1 VSSGELDPMKR
12 SFFKSRVEDLE
23 AQLAQLEHL
32 TREQLVERWCELYG
46 SDPPGKVS
54 DLLMRQAVAYRLQV
68 RQLGGLNFSTRRT
81 LERALDEDR
90 PVGATP
96 KCQGKSIAVGAVLIR
111 QWRGATHQVTIL
123 ENGMLYHGKHYRSL
137 SEVAREIT
145 GTRWSGPL
153 FFGLKRNHKAV
164 LDGA

>member
-1 VSSGELDPMKR
+1 MKQSSSR
-12 SFFKSRVEDLE
+12 SRAEEIE

-32 TREQLVERWCELYG
+32 TRGQLVERWCELYG

-54 DLLMRQAVAYRLQV
+54 DLLMRQAIAYRLQV
-68 RQLGGLNFSTRRT
+68 RLIGGLNFSTRRT
-81 LERALDEDR
+81 LERALDQDG
-90 PVGATP
+90 PVGAAP
-96 KCQGKSIAVGAVLIR
+96 KTQDKSIAVGAVLIR

-123 ENGMLYHGKHYRSL
+123 ENGMLYRGKHFRSL

-153 FFGLKRNHKAV
+153 FFGLKRNHKAA
-164 LDGA
+164 LDGAK